1 MTDRATEMF
10 LRETPD
16 DPYGFV
22 FAMPSVAMSAER
34 MDYEIIR
41 DGSERHG
48 WIRMSY
54 EGLGGRGVGEGPD
67 FTAATLAVLADRL
80 GYVATIVRK
89 VEDSGR

>member
-34 MDYEIIR
+34 MDY
-41 DGSERHG
+41 
-48 WIRMSY
+48 
-54 EGLGGRGVGEGPD
+54 
-67 FTAATLAVLADRL
+67 
-80 GYVATIVRK
+80 
-89 VEDSGR
+89 